1 MPALEKNHIYRSTI
15 EGYSS
20 EGLGVARIDGQV
32 VFVHDAVRGED
43 CDILVMKVLKN
54 VAFGKPV
61 LRHSTSPHRQESDCP
76 YYGRCGGCDFRHLD
90 YAEELWAKRQRVQDA
105 LTRLGGSDVTVE
117 EILGAAQPLRYRN
130 KSQYPVSA
138 DGRVGFY
145 RARSHQVVEVEH
157 CLLQKPQADALAA
170 ALRQY
175 LAQYHVP
182 GYDETTGRGL
192 VRHLYVRTNCKGESL
207 VCLLVNGESLPYETE
222 LVALLR
228 QAAPQTVGVVLGVN
242 TRPGNAI
249 LGDRYRTLWGEDAL
263 TDVLCGRTVR
273 LSVPSFYQVNHPQA
287 EVLYG
292 KTLEFA
298 GLTGTELA
306 VDLYCGAGTIT
317 QVLARQARHVIGGE
331 IVPEGTQ
338 YCPNCGARL
347 SGGEPPVPDAPD
359 SFAPDTADVP
369 EDFGTP
375 DSTADSAESTA
386 APTPETPDAVGVTGD
401 TNPYSM
407 PSGGAVPLQAP
418 SQSGGTYPPTGS
430 GQNYGQTPPQTPY
443 SQQPYGQ
450 AGYGQQ
456 SNPQPNSYG
465 QQGYGQTNSYGQQ
478 GYGQP
483 NGYGQ
488 QGYSQNSYYPP
499 QYNPPKKNDGK
510 AVAGLILGIV
520 SIVSSCSGSG
530 VLFGILGI
538 VFSCMSRKEAKNNPN
553 GTTGNS
559 GLSTGGLICSIIG
572 IVISVIV
579 ILSTVVGMVS
589 GMLDSGSTFDSS
601 YDNYE
606 YYGDFEDACRYFFG
620 LW

>member
-1 MPALEKNHIYRSTI
+1 MPALEKNRIYRAHI
-15 EGYSS
+15 DGYSS
-20 EGLGVARIDGQV
+20 EGLGIARIDGQV
-32 VFVHDAVRGED
+32 VFVHGAVRGET
-43 CDILVMKVLKN
+43 CDVLVMKVLKN
-54 VAFGKPV
+54 AAFGKAVRVYAP
-61 LRHSTSPHRQESDCP
+61 SPHRVEPDCP
-76 YYGRCGGCDFRHLD
+76 YYGRCGGCDFRHMD
-90 YAEELWAKRQRVQDA
+90 REEELEAKRQRVQDA
-105 LTRLGGSDVTVE
+105 LRRIGGSDVMVE
-117 EILGAAQPLRYRN
+117 TILSGAPLHYRN
-130 KSQYPVSA
+130 KSIYPISPA
-138 DGRVGFY
+138 GEVGFY
-145 RARSHQVVEVEH
+145 RARSHQVVHVEH
-157 CLLQKPQADALAA
+157 CLIQKPEADALAQA
-170 ALRQY
+170 VRDYIARFQVEPY
-175 LAQYHVP
+175 NEA
-182 GYDETTGRGL
+182 TGRGL
-192 VRHLYVRTNCKGESL
+192 LRHLYVRTSCRGESL
-207 VCLLVNGESLPYETE
+207 ACLLVNGSRLPHEQE
-222 LVALLR
+222 LVDMLR
-228 QAAPQTVGVVLGVN
+228 AAAPGVCGVVLGEN
-242 TRPGNAI
+242 TRRGNAI
-249 LGDRYRTLWGEDAL
+249 LGDRYRTLWGRDYL
-263 TDVLCGRTVR
+263 TDTLCGLELR
-273 LSVPSFYQVNHPQA
+273 LSVPSFYQVNHDQA
-287 EVLYG
+287 QRLYE
-292 KTLEFA
+292 KALEYA
-298 GLTGTELA
+298 GLTGRELA

-317 QVLARQARHVIGGE
+317 QVLARRARHVIGGE